1 MMELYSTE
9 MDFIMTVKPC
19 VPKIRA
25 LYNTFSKTEK
35 AIAQYVLNNLKQ
47 VSHMS
52 IDLLAS
58 EINVGKA
65 SILRFSKKI
74 GFDGFQDFKLGL
86 AKEVV
91 LMKDAIYRRHKD
103 DNVITQLIS
112 EVTDENIESL
122 KVSRQKV
129 DEKNL
134 QRASKHLISS
144 DEVVIFAKGIS
155 KVMGMAVKYKFMKLG
170 LRCSIP
176 EDYHYQCFSVANL
189 KPKTS
194 FIIIDLTGSVNDFN
208 KLITIAKNKGAV
220 VIAISNFE
228 KSPITD
234 LADIVLL
241 CEATESP
248 LKDGE
253 LTAILSQ
260 INILDMLYTTLAM
273 KKGDEHMKHISEI
286 RDLILH

>member
-1 MMELYSTE
+1 
-9 MDFIMTVKPC
+9 MTDKPC

-35 AIAQYVLNNLKQ
+35 RIAQYILNNLRD

-52 IDLLAS
+52 IDSLAG

-65 SILRFSKKI
+65 SILRFCKKI
-74 GFDGFQDFKLGL
+74 EFTGFQDFKLGL
-86 AKEVV
+86 TRDVA
-91 LMKDAIYRRHKD
+91 LMKDAIYTKHKGA
-103 DNVITQLIS
+103 NSLFNLMS
-112 EVTDENIESL
+112 EVTNENIDTL

-129 DEKNL
+129 DENSLKK
-134 QRASKHLISS
+134 ASKFLLESKDI
-144 DEVVIFAKGIS
+144 VIFAKGIA

-170 LRCSIP
+170 LTCSMP
-176 EDYHYQCFSVANL
+176 EDYHFQCFSVSNV
-189 KPKTS
+189 KPKTV
-194 FIIIDLTGSVNDFN
+194 FIVIDLTGSDNDFN
-208 KLITIAKNKGAV
+208 KLLSIAKKKRAK

-228 KSPITD
+228 KSSLTE
-234 LADIVLL
+234 LSDIVLL
-241 CEATESP
+241 TEATESP

-273 KKGDEHMKHISEI
+273 RRGEEHLEHIRTI
-286 RDLILH
+286 RDLILQQ